1 VVNLGVGEA
10 YGAPASGEELGVAAA
25 VLGEGLA
32 SVVVG
37 VAVGLDDEVGEDGGA
52 GVAPC
57 WVREECRPGAP
68 RLTIGRAK

>member
-1 VVNLGVGEA
+1 MVNLGVGEA

-32 SVVVG
+32 SVVG
-37 VAVGLDDEVGEDGGA
+37 AAVGLDDEVGEDGGA

-57 WVREECRPGAP
+57 W
-68 RLTIGRAK
+68 